1 MPAVLAQVHGDTVGA
16 GFLGVQGGLHR
27 VRIGCP
33 GPGAGWRRDRCSRR
47 AEFEWLQ
54 SRGDSLRFMN
64 SSRLTSGRPPRW
76 GASAWRIRR
85 LAAARAPGR
94 SSRRRPWITVRSPGT
109 ARVAAAPPAPGRP
122 LAKAGTTPAARSGAH
137 RCRHRERNH
146 SPVAPAGAIR
156 TRAAAVRWGAP
167 PQQRQGRGVVGEDF
181 RLRVFRRQ
189 QADQQLVEIETAEQ
203 RLAIEQVGN
212 AGAFQAGHG
221 LQFAAP
227 APLRFQRHEWP
238 RQGRRPCRRRRAGP
252 RAGDPAG

>member
-1 MPAVLAQVHGDTVGA
+1 M
-16 GFLGVQGGLHR
+16 
-27 VRIGCP
+27 
-33 GPGAGWRRDRCSRR
+33 
-47 AEFEWLQ
+47 
-54 SRGDSLRFMN
+54 
-64 SSRLTSGRPPRW
+64 

-167 PQQRQGRGVVGEDF
+167 PAAAGRGVVGEDF

-189 QADQQLVEIETAEQ
+189 QADQQLVEVETAEQ

-212 AGAFQAGHG
+212 TGAFQAGHG

-238 RQGRRPCRRRRAGP
+238 RQGASLAAGAAQDRAQATQRGEEVHQGAGFLVRPAMQHVGGLAAAKDMAGRP
-252 RAGDPAG
+252 GARDGARLAPAAGNGQRSP